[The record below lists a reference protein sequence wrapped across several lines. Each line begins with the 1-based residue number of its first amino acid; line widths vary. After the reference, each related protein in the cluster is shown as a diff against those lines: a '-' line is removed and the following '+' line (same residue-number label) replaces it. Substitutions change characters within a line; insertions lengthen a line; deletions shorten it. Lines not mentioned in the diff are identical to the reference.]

1 MWTCMQSS
9 FSEVP
14 LGSVEVT
21 IKAAVPFDSS
31 QEFGGACFERACQW
45 MDGASCIPS

>member
-1 MWTCMQSS
+1 MQSS

-21 IKAAVPFDSS
+21 IKAAVPLTVHRSL
-31 QEFGGACFERACQW
+31 EGCALNEL
-45 MDGASCIPS
+45 ASGWVVLAVSTE

>member
-21 IKAAVPFDSS
+21 IKAAVPLTVHRSLEGHALS
-31 QEFGGACFERACQW
+31 VLASGWMVRAV
-45 MDGASCIPS
+45 STE

>member
-21 IKAAVPFDSS
+21 IKAAVPLTVRRSL
-31 QEFGGACFERACQW
+31 EGRALSCLPG
-45 MDGASCIPS
+45 DGLC